1 MFSDYKSPP
10 HSWLLGGHVQL
21 SAAQFT
27 KGFFTQSTM
36 ILSQLKVRQ
45 QLIQIKR
52 DVTIWNNSEIMYI
65 NLNMKNLGRRLLKK
79 KKQTLGIKAPSI
91 ILFCEGIRTHRV

>member
-65 NLNMKNLGRRLLKK
+65 NLNMENLGRRLLKK
-79 KKQTLGIKAPSI
+79 KKKL
-91 ILFCEGIRTHRV
+91 